1 MDQFPFLEIGNIRLC
16 KMEYLQDFIED
27 NFSNEL
33 IDKNSQ
39 DSYGYF
45 YETPQPPENINNY
58 GDYLDVTSPML
69 VKCKDEIVC
78 RQRKWDKKA
87 Y

>member
-1 MDQFPFLEIGNIRLC
+1 
-16 KMEYLQDFIED
+16 MEYLQNFIED

-69 VKCKDEIVC
+69 VKCKDEIISFSENMVNLS
-78 RQRKWDKKA
+78 QQVDSV